1 MSSKFPEV
9 TQLESGTTITL
20 EADMAMQHVECIM
33 VGVHSEA
40 QAICR

>member
-9 TQLESGTTITL
+9 TQLESGTTIT